1 MPSVYSGVRAR
12 PSLLH
17 IIAVL
22 VPQPVGT
29 SLTPSAK
36 RIPIG
41 CSTILCSPHFPFGDQ
56 NIMGVFVICFIEIQI
71 QHRCNASPLNQPRG
85 TTFLSK
91 DIRFICH
98 DLFVVYLCRLT
109 MSVPFLRPSVLIIY
123 C

>member
-36 RIPIG
+36 RIPMDAAQYYVVHIF
-41 CSTILCSPHFPFGDQ
+41 LLGDQ
-56 NIMGVFVICFIEIQI
+56 NIMGVIVICVIEI
-71 QHRCNASPLNQPRG
+71 
-85 TTFLSK
+85 
-91 DIRFICH
+91 
-98 DLFVVYLCRLT
+98 
-109 MSVPFLRPSVLIIY
+109 
-123 C
+123 